1 MALRK
6 VKNLSRRQALSTA
19 TKIGIALGL
28 GTIIGATCGY
38 FGGILTSPPTA
49 KTVTETVTKKA
60 TTISVTRTTTITS
73 PKTTTITSPIT
84 LIKTFTTMLSENTGM
99 PTLRQLAEEAGIL
112 IGFASVNNFW
122 SLPDSEK
129 YIEVAKRE
137 FNILTPENQMKWD
150 SIRPG
155 PDSYNFDD
163 ADKHVKFALDNDM
176 VVHGHTLVWHNQL
189 PTWLTAGEWKKEEL
203 KNLLEEHIKTVVKHY
218 KGRVMIWDVVNE
230 ALDDDG
236 TFRQSIWYNAMGS
249 EYIEKAFLWAREA
262 DPDAI
267 LIYNDYGIETINSK
281 SDALY
286 NLVRK
291 FKEKGI
297 PIDGIG
303 LQMHITVNGIDYES
317 FAKNLERFATLDLKL
332 YITEMDV
339 RIQGKPTVEN
349 LLKQAEV
356 YKSVLQ
362 RCLNQPAVKAIQ
374 FWGFTDKY
382 SWIPYF
388 FPDSGSALIFD
399 ENYNPKPAYYALK
412 EVLSAYVVG

>member
-1 MALRK
+1 MALRRL
-6 VKNLSRRQALSTA
+6 KNLSRRQALSA
-19 TKIGIALGL
+19 VTKTSIAFSLGV
-28 GTIIGATCGY
+28 IVGAACGY
-38 FGGILTSPPTA
+38 FGEILTSPPTA
-49 KTVTETVTKKA
+49 KTVTK
-60 TTISVTRTTTITS
+60 TTTITS
-73 PKTTTITSPIT
+73 PKTITFTSPTT
-84 LIKTFTTMLSENTGM
+84 LTKTSTTTFSESTGI
-99 PTLRQLAEEAGIL
+99 PTLRQLAEKAGIL
-112 IGFASVNNFW
+112 IGFASANNFW

-129 YIEVAKRE
+129 YIEIAKRE

-150 SIRPG
+150 SIHPR

-189 PTWLTAGEWKKEEL
+189 PTWLTTRKWKKEEL
-203 KNLLEEHIKTVVKHY
+203 ENVLEEHIKTVVKHY
-218 KGRVMIWDVVNE
+218 KGKVMIWDVVNE
-230 ALDDDG
+230 ALNDDG
-236 TFRQSIWYNAMGS
+236 TFRRSIWYNVMGS

-267 LIYNDYGIETINSK
+267 LIYNDYGIETINLK

-286 NLVRK
+286 NLVSK
-291 FKEKGI
+291 LKENGI

-303 LQMHITVNGIDYES
+303 FQMHITMNGIDYES

-349 LLKQAEV
+349 LLRQAEV
-356 YKSVLQ
+356 YKNVLQ
-362 RCLNQPAVKAIQ
+362 KCLEQPAVKAIQ

-382 SWIPYF
+382 SWIPHF
-388 FPDSGSALIFD
+388 FPGSGSALIFD

-412 EVLSAYVVG
+412 EALSAYIMGQ